1 VRLRA
6 GGGASRRPAA
16 PRHRGTG
23 ASARRRDGARV
34 SRYPSLR
41 PARAVGRTSPDRSR
55 ALPLPNRQ
63 HFSVAGHSIH
73 GTTVPAYA
81 ERRRQIESEPLPR
94 NMGALLD
101 DAAAAAPDRVA
112 CDFFERGERITYRT
126 LKERVDRLAAGLA
139 RAGVRKGSH
148 VGVMLANTPEF
159 PLAWLAL
166 ARLGA
171 VMIPLNIA
179 YTPREMSYV
188 VCDAEAQFLVIDE
201 ERLGTLAALPERPP
215 ALSDDRV
222 FVVGSPRSGQRR
234 WDSLL
239 EGESAALPRENVEHD
254 DLMNIQYTSGTTGF
268 PKGCMLTQRYWL
280 TIGKVNAR
288 RDGVVYERILAS
300 TPFFYMDP
308 QWQLMMSL
316 YQRATLFVALRQSAS
331 RFMGWVREHR
341 IQFCLFPEIVYKQ
354 PPSPLDRD
362 NEVIR
367 VNIYGLSKAIH
378 AALEERFGF
387 VVREAFGMTE
397 VGSGL
402 FMPIEATDMV
412 GSGSC
417 GIPAPFRE
425 ARIAGPD
432 GVTVAPGEIGE
443 LLLRGPAM
451 LRGYYRKPEATAAA
465 FHGDWFRTG
474 DLFRQDERGYYY
486 IVGRVKE
493 MIRRAGENISAR
505 EVEAVLRQ
513 MPEIVEAAA
522 IPVPDATRGEEVK
535 IFVVLRAGLSRD
547 DVPPSR
553 IVAHCQADLAK
564 FKVPRYVA
572 YIDRLPKTPSE
583 KIAKHLLAGPPHA
596 SLPTYDRVEARWLS

>member
-1 VRLRA
+1 MTGRSNA
-6 GGGASRRPAA
+6 G
-16 PRHRGTG
+16 
-23 ASARRRDGARV
+23 
-34 SRYPSLR
+34 PS
-41 PARAVGRTSPDRSR
+41 
-55 ALPLPNRQ
+55 
-63 HFSVAGHSIH
+63 
-73 GTTVPAYA
+73 VPPYA

-94 NMGALLD
+94 NIGALVD
-101 DAAAAAPDRVA
+101 DAASAAPDRLA
-112 CDFFERGERITYRT
+112 WDFFESNERITYSA

-139 RAGVRKGSH
+139 QAGVGKGSH
-148 VGVMLANTPEF
+148 VGVMLPNVAAF
-159 PLAWLAL
+159 PLTWLAL

-171 VMIPLNIA
+171 VMIPLNVG

-188 VCDAEAQFLVIDE
+188 VCDAEAEFLVIDE
-201 ERLGTLAALPERPP
+201 GRLSTLAALPERPC

-222 FVVGSPRSGQRR
+222 FVVGSPGAGQRR
-234 WDSLL
+234 WDALF
-239 EGESAALPRENVEHD
+239 EGEDSLPRHEDVGHD
-254 DLMNIQYTSGTTGF
+254 DLLNIQYTSGTTGF

-308 QWQLMMSL
+308 QWLLMMSF
-316 YQRATLFVALRQSAS
+316 YQRATLYVAMRQSAS
-331 RFMGWVREHR
+331 RFMDWVRAHR
-341 IQFCLFPEIVYKQ
+341 IQFALFPEVVYKQ
-354 PPSPLDRD
+354 PPSPRDRD

-367 VNIYGLSKAIH
+367 VNVYGLNRTIH

-402 FMPIEATDMV
+402 FMPIEAADMV

-417 GIPAPFRE
+417 GVPSPFRE
-425 ARIAGPD
+425 ARIADSD
-432 GVTVAPGEIGE
+432 GTPVATGAIGE
-443 LLLRGPAM
+443 LLLRGPGM
-451 LRGYYRKPEATAAA
+451 LRGYYRKPDATAAA
-465 FHGDWFRTG
+465 FHGEWFRTG
-474 DLFRQDERGYYY
+474 DLFRRDGRGYYY

-505 EVEAVLRQ
+505 EVEAVLRE

-522 IPVPDATRGEEVK
+522 VPVPDATRGEEVK
-535 IFVVLRAGLSRD
+535 VFVVLRTGLGRD
-547 DVPPSR
+547 DVPPPR
-553 IVAHCQADLAK
+553 IVAHCEASLAR

-583 KIAKHLLAGPPHA
+583 KIAKHLLVGPPHA
-596 SLPTYDRVEARWLS
+596 SLPTFDRVESRWLS